1 MQIIIIC
8 FVPTSTHDRF
18 EMSDNVINSKQQK
31 ANNEKDLSLFH
42 VVSGEI
48 SLCPGGLYL
57 GGVL

>member
-1 MQIIIIC
+1 MTDLKCQKMLL
-8 FVPTSTHDRF
+8 TANN
-18 EMSDNVINSKQQK
+18 EK